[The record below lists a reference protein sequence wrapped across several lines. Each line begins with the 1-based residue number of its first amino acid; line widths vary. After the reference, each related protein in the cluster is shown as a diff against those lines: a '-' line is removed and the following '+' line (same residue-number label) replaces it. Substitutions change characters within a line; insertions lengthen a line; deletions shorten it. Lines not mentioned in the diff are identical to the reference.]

1 MATEPWV
8 STLTQ
13 HQARRVGK
21 TIEELGELLAVLGR
35 LTIQNLDDIDPGT
48 GKTNRQRF
56 HEETA
61 DVLAQLFCN
70 DGAFKMD
77 QFMMERR
84 IDEKIT
90 LMGEW
95 EAHFFIPKG

>member
-8 STLTQ
+8 STLTP

-48 GKTNRQRF
+48 GKTNRQRL
-56 HEETA
+56 HEESA

-70 DGAFKMD
+70 YGAFGLNLP
-77 QFMMERR
+77 FIERR
-84 IDEKIT
+84 IDEKVT
-90 LMGEW
+90 LMGQY
-95 EAHFFIPKG
+95 EAHFFIRKD

>member
-1 MATEPWV
+1 MVTQPWV
-8 STLTQ
+8 GSLTP

-70 DGAFKMD
+70 DGAFNMD
-77 QFMMERR
+77 QFMIERR
-84 IDEKIT
+84 VDEKIT
-90 LMGEW
+90 LMAEY
-95 EAHFFIPKG
+95 EAHFFIIKD